1 MVIILVLEE
10 EKLYCMKFCGIVR
23 HHFFLNVEC
32 WSHIRVRCI
41 YIHICFFFWF
51 REILVDRQQN
61 KEMGATGDGDLPKS
75 QQLA

>member
-23 HHFFLNVEC
+23 HHFFKCRVLVTYTRTLYIY
-32 WSHIRVRCI
+32 SHL
-41 YIHICFFFWF
+41 FFFLF

>member
-10 EKLYCMKFCGIVR
+10 EKLYCMNFVESSAII
-23 HHFFLNVEC
+23 FFKC
-32 WSHIRVRCI
+32 RVLVTYTRTLYI
-41 YIHICFFFWF
+41 YAHLFFFWF